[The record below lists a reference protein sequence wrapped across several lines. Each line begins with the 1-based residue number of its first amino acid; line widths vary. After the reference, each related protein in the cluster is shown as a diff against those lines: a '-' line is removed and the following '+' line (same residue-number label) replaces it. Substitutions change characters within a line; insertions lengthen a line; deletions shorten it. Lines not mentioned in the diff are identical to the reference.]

1 MKTRTAK
8 LLVSLMLAASLIS
21 LAYSMVK
28 VNGANQPV
36 IWTDK
41 PDYYPE
47 ETVTIFGSNFL
58 ANAQITASVT
68 RPDSTVNNW
77 AVTSDSDG
85 NFTTT
90 YQLDGIQGTY
100 TVVATDG
107 TNTANTTFTDAQPAA
122 NLDQVRNGA
131 FDSPI
136 SPADWVNGNV
146 GSQTGHYVEGYSIPY
161 RCTMTDMPIGA
172 TVMLTIE
179 YDIKHSS
186 KNAIDYLTNYSRI
199 NDPSHQLVF
208 GHSPEVIDPLIGV
221 TGVTGPNSSFIIPAP
236 SSAGSPVPGQPTTS
250 YNNLVGNE
258 TSNGVRM
265 LLFGGTITNIA
276 YNVQGDLTV
285 ADSSTSINVTLVTGS
300 ATEVLAW
307 GGHIASRA
315 DWGFTNGVPN
325 SAGGISGSPYHMR
338 LLEWHLIPVP
348 AKSKDDL
355 PNLGNQDR
363 SLSAVAV
370 FAPSAHPNITLTKTP
385 DSTKVEN
392 GSSVTY
398 TYNVTNTG
406 DVTLNVTLVD
416 DQFGTIFTNLTMASG
431 ESNITTITRV
441 LFASTTNI
449 ANATGVYPLTSAS
462 VNATASASVTV
473 LHPKISL
480 TKVADASKVENGTSV
495 TYTYNVTNTGDT
507 ALTVSLVDDTFGTI
521 FTGKVLAP
529 GAFNVTVISEM
540 LMTTTTNTATA
551 TGVDQLSTSVQAQA
565 TKTVTVLHPKIS
577 LTKVAD
583 ASKVENGTSV
593 TYTYNVTNTGDTAL
607 TVSLVDD
614 TFGTIFTGKVLAP
627 GAFNV
632 TVISEMLMTTTT
644 NTATATGVD
653 QLSTSVQA
661 QATKTVTVLHPKIS
675 LTKTPSSTKVL
686 NGSSVT
692 YTYNVTNTGD
702 TTLMGINVTDDL
714 LGFIGSAVLL
724 PGASATFTN
733 TTILTTN
740 TTNTATAVGVDQ
752 LGTRVQ
758 ATTSGFVVVIHPAIS
773 VTKTCSPENQLA
785 PGTITWTV
793 IVTNTGDVTLT
804 GVNITDTRHGELD
817 AGITLAP
824 GKNNT
829 YVIVES
835 GLPPGTYYDNATA
848 IGAFQLGTVS
858 AWDDATCVV
867 KPTFIL
873 KQFTS
878 VTVLPDG
885 LSQGFNATLVSP
897 TQVNVTGLK
906 SGPYIYFNITY
917 YFENSLNFLGSS
929 FDGQAHNFTLWDKWG
944 GNLMALGSQPI
955 AFNPAKGVN
964 NLTLADGNYF
974 RIDPGL
980 TGPHTYRGYIG
991 SGLDISNLASQ
1002 GTAFITMHLGD
1013 QQNGTNPGG
1022 GKGTS
1027 NDGKSYD
1034 TDTIWYIGELG
1045 VNQSATLTLIIA
1057 PGKNPGG
1064 QLEFT
1069 SQGCTVINTGP
1080 RVRAYGNTYNNI
1092 DFLYAVERTNT
1103 LTVCVK
1109 PKP

>member
-1 MKTRTAK
+1 MKRKTAK
-8 LLVSLMLAASLIS
+8 LLVSLMLATSLVL

-28 VNGANQPV
+28 VNGANQPA

-41 PDYYPE
+41 PDYHPE
-47 ETVTIFGSNFL
+47 ETVTIFGSNFPT
-58 ANAQITASVT
+58 NAQITISVT
-68 RPDSTVNNW
+68 RPDSTVNIW
-77 AVTSDSDG
+77 TATSDPAG

-90 YQLDGIQGTY
+90 YQLDGITGNY
-100 TVVATDG
+100 TVTATDG

-136 SPADWVNGNV
+136 SPANWVNGNV

-161 RCTMTDMPIGA
+161 RAVMTDLPA
-172 TVMLTIE
+172 TSTITITIE
-179 YDIKHSS
+179 YEIKHSG

-199 NDPSHQLVF
+199 DNPSHQLVF
-208 GHSPEVIDPLIGV
+208 GHSPEVINPLIGV
-221 TGVTGPNSSFIIPAP
+221 TGVTGPNSSFVIPAP
-236 SSAGSPVPGQPTTS
+236 SSAGSPVLGQPTTS

-258 TSNGVRM
+258 TINAVKMS
-265 LLFGGTITNIA
+265 LFGGTITNIV
-276 YNVQGDLTV
+276 YNVQGDLT
-285 ADSSTSINVTLVTGS
+285 ADISATSINVTFTTGS

-338 LLEWHLIPVP
+338 LLTWTLVPPP
-348 AKSKDDL
+348 AKSSDNL

-370 FAPSAHPNITLTKTP
+370 FAPVAHPNITLTKTP
-385 DSTKVEN
+385 SATKVEN
-392 GSSVTY
+392 GTSVTY

-406 DVTLNVTLVD
+406 DVSLNVSLVD
-416 DQFGTIFTNLTMASG
+416 DKFGTIFTNLTMASG
-431 ESNITTITRV
+431 ESNITTINRV
-441 LFASTTNI
+441 LLVNTTNV

-462 VNATASASVTV
+462 VNATASATVTV
-473 LHPKISL
+473 LHPSIAL
-480 TKVADASKVENGTSV
+480 TKTPSSTKVENGTSV
-495 TYTYNVTNTGDT
+495 SYTYNVTNTGDT

-540 LMTTTTNTATA
+540 LIANTTNTATA
-551 TGVDQLSTSVQAQA
+551 TGVDQLDTSVQAQA
-565 TKTVTVLHPKIS
+565 TKTVTVLHPAIT
-577 LTKVAD
+577 LTKEPN
-583 ASKVENGTSV
+583 SGKVVTGTNV
-593 TYTYNVTNTGDTAL
+593 TYT
-607 TVSLVDD
+607 
-614 TFGTIFTGKVLAP
+614 F
-627 GAFNV
+627 
-632 TVISEMLMTTTT
+632 
-644 NTATATGVD
+644 
-653 QLSTSVQA
+653 
-661 QATKTVTVLHPKIS
+661 
-675 LTKTPSSTKVL
+675 
-686 NGSSVT
+686 
-692 YTYNVTNTGD
+692 NVTNTGD
-702 TTLMGINVTDDL
+702 TTLAGVNITDNVLGIIATNQVLTQGQML
-714 LGFIGSAVLL
+714 QFTKSA
-724 PGASATFTN
+724 
-733 TTILTTN
+733 ILTTD
-740 TTNTATAVGVDQ
+740 TTNTATASGVDQ
-752 LGTRVQ
+752 LGKNVTTTASTFVRVL
-758 ATTSGFVVVIHPAIS
+758 HPAIS
-773 VTKTCSPENQLA
+773 VDKTCAPDNQLA
-785 PGTITWTV
+785 PGNITWT
-793 IVTNTGDVTLT
+793 IVVKNIGDVTLT
-804 GVNITDTRHGELD
+804 NVNVTESRQSLSNFTGF
-817 AGITLAP
+817 TLVP
-824 GKNNT
+824 NQT
-829 YVIVES
+829 LTIIIVES
-835 GLPPGTYYDNATA
+835 NLPPGTYYNNATA
-848 IGAFQLGTVS
+848 TGAFQLGTVS

-867 KPTFIL
+867 KPVFIL

-885 LSQGFNATLVSP
+885 LAQGFKATLVSP

-991 SGLDISNLASQ
+991 SGLDVSNLASQ
-1002 GTAFITMHLGD
+1002 GKAFITMHLGD

-1034 TDTIWYIGELG
+1034 TDTVWYIGELG

-1069 SQGCTVINTGP
+1069 SSGCTVINTGP
-1080 RVRAYGNTYNNI
+1080 RVRAYGNTYNNE
-1092 DFLYAVERTNT
+1092 DFLYAVDRTNT